1 MERKKT
7 AWAASPLPLK
17 TTSRMSNESQEP
29 HPSQLDLLLAQY
41 AGGTMTSRE
50 LSCATGLAF
59 GEILVELGKRNLALP
74 RVSAER
80 TPAQDSLLE
89 RALRDGE

>member
-1 MERKKT
+1 M
-7 AWAASPLPLK
+7 A
-17 TTSRMSNESQEP
+17 NELLEP
-29 HPSQLDLLLAQY
+29 HPSQNPSPLDLLVARY

-50 LSCATGLAF
+50 LSSATGLTF

-89 RALRDGE
+89 RALRGGE